1 MMNDN
6 RDNIELITTQMKNS
20 KEIIKK
26 LCYNK
31 AYEIY
36 GKNLSIEVKNRLDLE
51 LTSIVNNNF
60 ETIYLIYSEIARYS
74 HNLGYIVSYRGNI
87 GDSFVAYLLG
97 ITNINPLYY
106 NLPFE
111 IFAGKD
117 YNKEPEVELNIS
129 SKIQIKIFKYLQEIL
144 AKDKIV
150 CEEANLNNID
160 KTNNFRSIWK
170 FWSYKFI
177 IWGQNNPTMIYE
189 LEKETNTNSNDI
201 DVKDVETLQLFLH
214 AKYTKGIIGYDTTF
228 VKNILKI
235 VKPLN
240 FNDLV
245 CTYALSHGTNTW
257 SDNAYELIK
266 NEGKKVDE
274 VISNREDMYNYLL
287 NNDIDKDLA
296 YDIVEFVRMGKI
308 FKGGNTRKLD
318 KNINKDYNN
327 KWNEY
332 KKIMQEHNIPDWYIK
347 SAEKIRYMFSKYHSI
362 IHTMNAFK
370 LAWYKAHY
378 PEAFYKIYFKV
389 ISNLNIKD
397 YYCKQQ
403 VKAEL
408 DELYNKAKKEDFDYV
423 SEDAY
428 KIEDLELVLEMYDR
442 GILK

>member
-1 MMNDN
+1 MSY
-6 RDNIELITTQMKNS
+6 LVY
-20 KEIIKK
+20 KK
-26 LCYNK
+26 
-31 AYEIY
+31 
-36 GKNLSIEVKNRLDLE
+36 
-51 LTSIVNNNF
+51 
-60 ETIYLIYSEIARYS
+60 
-74 HNLGYIVSYRGNI
+74 
-87 GDSFVAYLLG
+87 
-97 ITNINPLYY
+97 
-106 NLPFE
+106 
-111 IFAGKD
+111 
-117 YNKEPEVELNIS
+117 
-129 SKIQIKIFKYLQEIL
+129 
-144 AKDKIV
+144 
-150 CEEANLNNID
+150 
-160 KTNNFRSIWK
+160 
-170 FWSYKFI
+170 
-177 IWGQNNPTMIYE
+177 NNPTMIYE
-189 LEKETNTNSNDI
+189 LEKEINTNSNDI

-308 FKGGNTRKLD
+308 FKGRNTRQLD
-318 KNINKDYNN
+318 KNINKDYND

-347 SAEKIRYMFSKYHSI
+347 SAEKIRYMFSKSHSI

-389 ISNLNIKD
+389 TSDLNIKD

-408 DELYNKAKKEDFDYV
+408 AELYNKEKKEEFDYV

-428 KIEDLELVLEMYDR
+428 KIEDLELVLEIYDR